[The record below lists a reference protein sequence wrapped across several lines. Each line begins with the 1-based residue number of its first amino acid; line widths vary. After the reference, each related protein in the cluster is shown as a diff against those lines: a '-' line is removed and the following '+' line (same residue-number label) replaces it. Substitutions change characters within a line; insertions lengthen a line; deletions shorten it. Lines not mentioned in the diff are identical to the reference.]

1 MHDDFPE
8 WLLHSDCP
16 PPEVREKLAAMLP
29 TGPDAYHTIDN
40 LCLYAYTFA
49 CANVEQRRFQS
60 VYNRQKRRAGSK
72 NPHPGTQHAGEE
84 LERIRDAA
92 MELHNAIVS
101 IRPHARRLLDK
112 ELSAA
117 TTAIDQTAPRPGRE
131 AILYQLHRLVDA
143 IDGSTEQDRKGALAQ
158 AGKGRKTE
166 GIAQLVDDIG
176 RECRYA
182 LGRVPSHSELEK
194 LLTAIF
200 GNQCGFGYVKKWCK
214 WANRRDRW
222 EWAASAY
229 TIPATPHR
237 PSNSLIFRCTKIVTF
252 KQPPFAK

>member
-1 MHDDFPE
+1 MRDEFPD
-8 WLLHSDCP
+8 WLLRSDAP
-16 PPEVREKLAAMLP
+16 PPEVREKLAAMLL

-49 CANVEQRRFQS
+49 CANIEQRRYQS

-84 LERIRDAA
+84 LKRIGDAA
-92 MELHNAIVS
+92 MELHDAIVS
-101 IRPHARRLLDK
+101 MRPHARRLLDK

-117 TTAIDQTAPRPGRE
+117 TTAIDQTAPKPGRE

-143 IDGSTEQDRKGALAQ
+143 IDGDIEEDRKGALAL
-158 AGKGRKTE
+158 AGKGRKAE
-166 GIAQLVDDIG
+166 GIASLVDGIG
-176 RECRYA
+176 QEHRYA

-200 GNQCGFGYVKKWCK
+200 GNQCGFGYVKEWCK

-222 EWAASAY
+222 EWAAGAY
-229 TIPATPHR
+229 AIPATPHH
-237 PSNSLIFRCTKIVTF
+237 PLNSLIFRCTKIVTF

>member
-1 MHDDFPE
+1 MHDEFPE
-8 WLLHSDCP
+8 WLLHSDYP

-29 TGPDAYHTIDN
+29 TGPDACCAIDN
-40 LCLYAYTFA
+40 LCLHAYTFA
-49 CANVEQRRFQS
+49 CANIEQRRYQS

-92 MELHNAIVS
+92 MELHDAIVS

-112 ELSAA
+112 EL
-117 TTAIDQTAPRPGRE
+117 TTTRIGRE
-131 AILYQLHRLVDA
+131 AILHQLHHLVDA
-143 IDGSTEQDRKGALAQ
+143 IDGNAEEDRKGALAL

-166 GIAQLVDDIG
+166 GIASLVDGIG
-176 RECRYA
+176 QEHRYA

-200 GNQCGFGYVKKWCK
+200 GNQCGFGYVKEWCK

-229 TIPATPHR
+229 AIPATPHH
-237 PSNSLIFRCTKIVTF
+237 PLNSLIFRCTKIVTF

>member
-1 MHDDFPE
+1 MHDEFPE

-16 PPEVREKLAAMLP
+16 PPEVREKLAALLP
-29 TGPDAYHTIDN
+29 AGPDAHRAIDN
-40 LCLYAYTFA
+40 LCLIAHDFA
-49 CANVEQRRFQS
+49 CANIEQRRYQS

-131 AILYQLHRLVDA
+131 TILHQLHRLVGA
-143 IDGSTEQDRKGALAQ
+143 IDGNAEEDRKGALAL
-158 AGKGRKTE
+158 AGKGRKAE
-166 GIAQLVDDIG
+166 GIAQLVDGIG
-176 RECRYA
+176 REHRYA
-182 LGRVPSHSELEK
+182 LGRVPTQSELIG
-194 LLTAIF
+194 LIRAIF
-200 GNQCGFGYVKKWCK
+200 GYQFTRGERDVKEWCA

-222 EWAASAY
+222 EWWAVGAY
-229 TIPATPHR
+229 FT
-237 PSNSLIFRCTKIVTF
+237 PSNPLIFRCTKIVTF

>member
-1 MHDDFPE
+1 MHDGEFPG
-8 WLLHSDCP
+8 WLLRSDRP
-16 PPEVREKLAAMLP
+16 PPEVREKLAALLP
-29 TGPDAYHTIDN
+29 AGPDATIDN

-49 CANVEQRRFQS
+49 CANVEQRRYQS
-60 VYNRQKRRAGSK
+60 VYNRQKRRAGKK
-72 NPHPGTQHAGEE
+72 NPHPGAQHAGEE
-84 LERIRDAA
+84 LKLIRKAA
-92 MELHNAIVS
+92 VELHNAIVS

-112 ELSAA
+112 ELSAT

-143 IDGSTEQDRKGALAQ
+143 IDGDIEEDRKGALAL
-158 AGKGRKTE
+158 AGKGRKAE
-166 GIAQLVDDIG
+166 GIASLVDGIG
-176 RECRYA
+176 QEHRYA

-200 GNQCGFGYVKKWCK
+200 GNQCGFGYVKEWCK

-229 TIPATPHR
+229 AIPATPHH
-237 PSNSLIFRCTKIVTF
+237 PLNSLIFRCTKIVTF